1 VPPDILYLICYF
13 NEVKEMLENTVNRE
27 PNSQQ
32 EYQYRKVQGI
42 MGEHSFSFVIPKGYA
57 TQIGIGKG
65 DFVKVI
71 LEKDQLVVKKA

>member
-1 VPPDILYLICYF
+1 MI
-13 NEVKEMLENTVNRE
+13 MTLENIINKDE
-27 PNSQQ
+27 DSHQ

-42 MGEHSFSFVIPKGYA
+42 MGEHSFSFVIPKNYA

-71 LEKDQLVVKKA
+71 LEKDQLIVKKA

>member
-1 VPPDILYLICYF
+1 MINKALD
-13 NEVKEMLENTVNRE
+13 
-27 PNSQQ
+27 SQE

-42 MGEHSFSFVIPKGYA
+42 MGEHSFSFVIPKNYA

-71 LEKDQLVVKKA
+71 LEKDHLVVMKA